1 MMLKIFS
8 SICLKKK
15 NKKSHT
21 NSTKRTKSLV
31 KSWISLQEVIRSTG
45 TMSNKAEIIN
55 SNHFLPSCVDIS
67 KKKKKNTM
75 DQKSIK
81 MCSTLYLIKKIKYI
95 ITDQIVEIFF
105 FKRKISL
112 PKLSYKNSELV
123 LWF

>member
-1 MMLKIFS
+1 VLDLKNDVKNIFKY
-8 SICLKKK
+8 LFEKKK

-21 NSTKRTKSLV
+21 NSTKRTKS
-31 KSWISLQEVIRSTG
+31 WISLQEVIRSTE
-45 TMSNKAEIIN
+45 TMSNKTEIIN

-67 KKKKKNTM
+67 KKKKNTM

-105 FKRKISL
+105 
-112 PKLSYKNSELV
+112 
-123 LWF
+123 